1 MKPLSTWNVSLFRS
15 RCSNVVDRKQHGL
28 LFHQVFIIRS
38 RFYFEER
45 LLSEKYVLKKRNS
58 KNKSPD
64 EFVNNEDFMYFDQV
78 KIDLERL
85 FILITQSFS
94 RSLLSTSKLLNISTG
109 RD

>member
-1 MKPLSTWNVSLFRS
+1 MFLSTFVLIYSLISEFTENS
-15 RCSNVVDRKQHGL
+15 TAYYSIKYSL
-28 LFHQVFIIRS
+28 LS
-38 RFYFEER
+38 GSSFYFEEG
-45 LLSEKYVLKKRNS
+45 LLSEKYVLQKRNS
-58 KNKSPD
+58 KNKIPD